1 MNEQGSTYF
10 IVEFEFEWLS
20 RQYVIDINKR
30 KIFCKIFQVD
40 VQYKQYFRN
49 NTTSCLQKEHGVL
62 LLLSRLTSNNDATIV
77 LVLGCP
83 SPVES
88 RKGTERCTTSMV
100 I

>member
-40 VQYKQYFRN
+40 VQYKRTF
-49 NTTSCLQKEHGVL
+49 QKEHGVL